1 MSKVKPGSQTILFK
15 MRSPNYYSSCILPL
29 FFGGCALFY
38 YPGKLVLLLEKC
50 IQATLTV
57 WGSSFLARKLH
68 FKLTRQTFITV
79 SWAHVIKVFT
89 VTIAKCMGDTSIQL
103 NKMIVLKTYRW
114 KGRLDYD
121 RPVGQSI

>member
-1 MSKVKPGSQTILFK
+1 M
-15 MRSPNYYSSCILPL
+15 
-29 FFGGCALFY
+29 
-38 YPGKLVLLLEKC
+38 LLLEKC